1 MVSTS
6 NTRETSVL
14 RRRAEARTEVE
25 IRVDDR
31 SDHQPRRGPSVTHPL
46 DPVGESGDLFIADM
60 RARRRPRLIVIS
72 GPSGVGKDTVIERL
86 RDAYPE
92 AHFAVTATTRPRRP
106 GEIDGIHYFFLDPTT
121 FAERL
126 AHGEFMESAVV
137 YGHRYG
143 VPKGPVRQALQRSQD
158 VIVKVD
164 VQGAATIRELVP
176 HGTFIFL
183 APESMDELLQRLQSR
198 KSDDPDVLMA
208 RFMAAD
214 RELRR
219 AREFDFV
226 VFNER
231 ERLDRTIAQLSAII
245 DAEHHRIDQ
254 PEIIL

>member
-14 RRRAEARTEVE
+14 GRRAEARTEVE
-25 IRVDDR
+25 IRADER
-31 SDHQPRRGPSVTHPL
+31 SDFPPRRGSSVTHRL
-46 DPVGESGDLFIADM
+46 DPVEESGDLFIADM

-106 GEIDGIHYFFLDPTT
+106 GEIDGIHYFFLDTAT
-121 FAERL
+121 FADRF
-126 AHGEFMESAVV
+126 AQGEFLESALV
-137 YGHRYG
+137 YSHRYG
-143 VPKGPVRQALQRSQD
+143 VPKWPVRQALQRGQD
-158 VIVKVD
+158 VVIKVD
-164 VQGAATIRELVP
+164 VQGAATIRKLVP
-176 HGTFIFL
+176 QATFIFL
-183 APESMDELLQRLQSR
+183 APESMDELLQRLQTR

-219 AREFDFV
+219 AREFDYI

-231 ERLDRTIAQLSAII
+231 ERLDRTIAHISAII
-245 DAEHHRIDQ
+245 DALHHRIEQ

>member
-1 MVSTS
+1 MVRTS
-6 NTRETSVL
+6 NTRESSVL
-14 RRRAEARTEVE
+14 RDRAGARFEDE
-25 IRVDDR
+25 IRADDR
-31 SDHQPRRGPSVTHPL
+31 SDRQSRRGPSVTHPL
-46 DPVGESGDLFIADM
+46 DPVGESGDLFIADL
-60 RARRRPRLIVIS
+60 RARRRPRVIVIS
-72 GPSGVGKDTVIERL
+72 GPSGVGKDTVIEHL

-126 AHGEFMESAVV
+126 DHGEFMESAIV
-137 YGHRYG
+137 YNHRYG
-143 VPKGPVRQALQRSQD
+143 VPKGPVRLALQRGQD
-158 VIVKVD
+158 VIIKVD
-164 VQGAATIRELVP
+164 VQGAATIRELIP
-176 HGTFIFL
+176 GGTFIFL

-226 VFNER
+226 IFNER
-231 ERLDRTIAQLSAII
+231 ERLDRTISQLCSII
-245 DAEHHRIDQ
+245 DAEHHRTDQ
-254 PEIIL
+254 PEILL